1 MGASLW
7 NIPTIIY
14 LLVTMLG
21 NNMETRLL
29 KDFPNYCVTDTGEV
43 YSLDYNHTGKMHLI
57 SPRKTHKQDYYYSVG
72 IFKDKKRYYK
82 LVHRLVAETFIPNP
96 ENKPEVNHKNGIRTD
111 NRVENLEWVT
121 DEENIQHSYNVLHR
135 PVTRPWL
142 GKYGKYHNSSKPVLQ
157 IKDGEII
164 ARFDSVV
171 DAERA
176 TGVCSQSIYD
186 VCNNK
191 PGRHFAGGFKWKYEK
206 DK

>member
-1 MGASLW
+1 M
-7 NIPTIIY
+7 
-14 LLVTMLG
+14 
-21 NNMETRLL
+21 
-29 KDFPNYCVTDTGEV
+29 
-43 YSLDYNHTGKMHLI
+43 
-57 SPRKTHKQDYYYSVG
+57 
-72 IFKDKKRYYK
+72 
-82 LVHRLVAETFIPNP
+82 VAETFIPNP

-135 PVTRPWL
+135 PVTGPWL

-164 ARFDSVV
+164 ARFDSVA

-191 PGRHFAGGFKWKYEK
+191 PGHHFAGGFKWKYEK